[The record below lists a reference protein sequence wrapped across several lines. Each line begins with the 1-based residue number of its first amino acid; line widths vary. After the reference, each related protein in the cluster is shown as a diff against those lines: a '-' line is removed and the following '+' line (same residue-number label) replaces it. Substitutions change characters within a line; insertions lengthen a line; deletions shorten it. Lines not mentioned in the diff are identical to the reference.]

1 MPMAD
6 LSAAY
11 AAADIAFVT
20 PTWRG
25 DFERFQLLRAS
36 MDAMGLGTV
45 PHYAVVQTEDLAL
58 FAQGAMG
65 PTYLST
71 AEVLPDAVEQRR
83 QRYLRRTPH
92 RRLQVLKRS
101 AYKRFGWFP
110 DANYYGWHTQQLV
123 KFAVAR
129 QLPQRVLITLDSDV
143 IFTRPVPAAAYAAD
157 GRVVLYE
164 EPDVISRT
172 LTSPGWYGHAC
183 TLFDLPWPREVGAPF
198 VNYVTH
204 PFVFNAG
211 TLRDM
216 LNAIEARHQCPWW
229 QALLAQPLGQWSE
242 FMTYGVYVSQ
252 VLNHANVWTER
263 AGVAC
268 RWLHTP
274 EERANPTRA
283 IQAAFDDPAVRYLTI
298 QADHHDHFRVE
309 DYAPLVRSVLAS
321 RAA

>member
-1 MPMAD
+1 MPD
-6 LSAAY
+6 LSPGY

-25 DFERFQLLRAS
+25 DLERFQLLRES
-36 MDAMGLGTV
+36 MAAMGLGAV

-58 FAQGAMG
+58 FRQGAAG
-65 PTYLST
+65 PIYLST
-71 AEVLPDAVEQRR
+71 AEVLPAEVEQRR
-83 QRYLRRTPH
+83 RRYLDRTPN

-101 AYKRFGWFP
+101 AYKRFGWFA

-129 QLPQRVLITLDSDV
+129 QFPQRVLITLDSDV
-143 IFTRPVPAAAYAAD
+143 IFTQPVPASAYAAD

-164 EPDVISRT
+164 EPDVITRP
-172 LTSPGWYGHAC
+172 LASPGWYGHAC
-183 TLFDLPWPREVGAPF
+183 TLFGLPWPRLPGAPF

-204 PFVFNAG
+204 PFVFDRG

-216 LNAIEARHQCPWW
+216 LDAIEARHQRHWW

-252 VLNHANVWTER
+252 LRQYAGVWTER
-263 AGVAC
+263 ASLAC
-268 RWLHTP
+268 RWLHTA
-274 EERANPTRA
+274 EERAHPEAA
-283 IQAAFDDPAVRYLTI
+283 INAAFDDPAVRYLTI
-298 QADHHDHFRVE
+298 QADHHAHFRVA
-309 DYAPLVRSVLAS
+309 DYAPWVRSALAL